1 MLLTIDDVKVRL
13 ATGKTLVLAGDEDLL
28 RAVPRGN
35 WMGGTIPYFMT
46 AEGGKTSRE
55 RIFVEELPAFA
66 RPCVPVVYDEHSVA
80 RIGEEAPDNGYTIVI
95 LPAFSTI
102 HRRYA
107 LEAPQYKDLFLKTVA
122 GWISGVHLD
131 DVGTRSPK
139 VFNGLSGEVLA
150 DRGVALHVELPRT
163 HRAQIGIVNIF
174 EPGEGDEIRFLASA
188 FDAQD
193 CTINGERRNFHDYL
207 LAGQRDTRLPLVANF
222 CGAMINVSIQS
233 LDAATST
240 VKFYAPVFEGV
251 PYRFARRVDDYPQR
265 FAKAIPSDIAD
276 PIFACN
282 CVLNYVY
289 GALENKHAGRLQ
301 GPMTFG
307 EIAFQLLNQTLVHVT
322 ISAAASSC
330 DA

>member
-1 MLLTIDDVKVRL
+1 MFLTIDDVKVRL
-13 ATGKTLVLAGDEDLL
+13 AAGKTLVLAGDEDLL

-55 RIFVEELPAFA
+55 RIFVEELPPFA
-66 RPCVPVVYDEHSVA
+66 PPCIPVVYDA
-80 RIGEEAPDNGYTIVI
+80 RSIAHIGEEAPDNGYTIVI

-102 HRRYA
+102 HRQYG

-131 DVGTRSPK
+131 DLGWRSPK
-139 VFNGLSGEVLA
+139 VFNGLSGEVLT
-150 DRGVALHVELPRT
+150 DKGVALHVELPRT

-174 EPGEGDEIRFLASA
+174 EQGEGDEIRFPASGFA
-188 FDAQD
+188 ARE
-193 CTINGERRNFHDYL
+193 CTVNGERRSFHNYFLEKRLDV
-207 LAGQRDTRLPLVANF
+207 RLPLVANF

-233 LDAATST
+233 LDAATSS
-240 VKFYAPVFEGV
+240 VNFYAPVFEGV
-251 PYRFARRVDDYPQR
+251 PYRLARPVGDYPQR
-265 FAKAIPSDIAD
+265 FAQAIPSDIGD

-289 GALENKHAGRLQ
+289 GELENKQAGRLL

-322 ISAAASSC
+322 ISAAT
-330 DA
+330 